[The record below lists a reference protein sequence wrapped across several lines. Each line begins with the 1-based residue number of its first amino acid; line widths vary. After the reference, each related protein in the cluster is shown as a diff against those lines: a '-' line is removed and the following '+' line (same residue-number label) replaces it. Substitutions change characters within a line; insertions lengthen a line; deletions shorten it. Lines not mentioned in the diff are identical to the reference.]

1 MLRPEAIDRLQQ
13 LLFASSEELERAAVP
28 APTRKRL
35 LRLRELY
42 ARWIENPQWN
52 DRCVVRILM
61 DRHGVS
67 QSMAYEDVYIL
78 KRCLG
83 NLNQLTRDWAQFLFM
98 QRLEVAFRMAAEKE
112 DVKAYIA
119 ALNALGRYAR
129 LDKDE
134 LAPPDYAD
142 IRPLQLE
149 ATTDPRAAGFDRIE
163 NLEEREAQ
171 LRRELER

>member
-1 MLRPEAIDRLQQ
+1 MLRPEAIERLQQ
-13 LLFASSEELERAAVP
+13 LLFASPAELESAAVP
-28 APTRKRL
+28 APTRTRL

-42 ARWIENPQWN
+42 ARWLENPQWS
-52 DRCVVRILM
+52 DRDVVRILKE
-61 DRHGVS
+61 RHAVS
-67 QSMAYEDVYIL
+67 QSMAYEDVSIL

-83 NLNQLTRDWAQFLFM
+83 SLNQMTRDWAQFLFM
-98 QRLEVAFRMAAEKE
+98 QRLEEAFRLAAEKE
-112 DVKAYIA
+112 DLKAYIA
-119 ALNALGRYAR
+119 ALNSLGRYAR

-149 ATTDPRAAGFDRIE
+149 ATTDPRAAGFQRIE
-163 NLEEREAQ
+163 NLEEREAE